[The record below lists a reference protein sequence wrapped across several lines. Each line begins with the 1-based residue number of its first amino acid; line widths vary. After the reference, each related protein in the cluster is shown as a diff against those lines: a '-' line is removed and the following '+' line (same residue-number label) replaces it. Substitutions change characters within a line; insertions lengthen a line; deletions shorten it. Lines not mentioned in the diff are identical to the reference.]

1 MKLSQVLI
9 CLSILFTLSQVAF
22 AQRSPGSISGR
33 VVAEDG
39 QPLPRAVVTIVGVG
53 GDMSKL
59 LSGRLALATDAS
71 GEFEADR
78 LDPAPYVIQVTA
90 PGYQPVHPPNPAA
103 PEFHYI
109 GETVTITMRKG
120 GVITGKVTTATG
132 DPVVGVPM
140 SAVLLT
146 APMTAPAGM
155 SFSMT
160 SGQLSQQQTDDRG
173 VYRLY
178 GLAPGKYAV
187 AAGSSGF
194 ALSATP
200 FLGRALTFHPMAA
213 TRAAA
218 TPITISGSEEVTGI
232 DIQYRGERGYSLSG
246 KLTGLAQSDP
256 LNAAKNMTMVLLKRP
271 NADDVV
277 SMTMVV
283 PMAGMD
289 TYSLD
294 GLPNGEYEVLAT
306 QLGLGAETQAAAA
319 PRRVSINGANLSGID
334 LALSP
339 LAAISGKLSLENP
352 PAESA
357 AAKCAPARNAQLDEV
372 VLTARKDQ
380 PLDKNSLDL
389 SVLGVN
395 QPGVPNA
402 RGEFA
407 LRGLTAGRYR
417 LAAQLPEES
426 WYLKTLQLP
435 ALEPARD
442 GMLLKAGER
451 LAGLQLTVAVGGA
464 SLQGTLKVAAGAKS
478 PNRFRVHL
486 LPAELTAKDDLLRY
500 AETVA
505 DGAGSFTFEHL
516 APGKYWL
523 LARGVPVAE
532 SSEKPPRPLAWDVT
546 ERAKLRR
553 EAEAAKQE
561 IELGVCQRK
570 TDVLLLWK

>member
-1 MKLSQVLI
+1 MKLRQVLL
-9 CLSILFTLSQVAF
+9 CLTLLFTLSLVAL

-39 QPLPRAVVTIVGVG
+39 QPVPRAIVTIAGVG

-59 LSGRLALATDAS
+59 LGGRLALATDAN

-90 PGYQPVHPPNPAA
+90 PGYQPVRPPNPAA
-103 PEFHYI
+103 PQFHYI

-132 DPVVGVPM
+132 EPVVGVPM
-140 SAVLLT
+140 SAVSLT
-146 APMTAPAGM
+146 APVAAPTGM
-155 SFSMT
+155 SFSMA

-187 AAGSSGF
+187 AAGASGF

-200 FLGRALTFHPMAA
+200 YLGRALTFHPMAA
-213 TRAAA
+213 TRATA
-218 TPITISGSEEVTGI
+218 TPITITGGEEVTGI
-232 DIQYRGERGYSLSG
+232 DIQYRAERGHSLSG
-246 KLTGLAQSDP
+246 KITGLAQSDP
-256 LNAAKNMTMVLLKRP
+256 MNAAKNMTMVLLKRS
-271 NADDVV
+271 NADEVV
-277 SMTMVV
+277 GMTMVL

-306 QLGLGAETQAAAA
+306 QLGLGSETQAASA
-319 PRRVSINGANLSGID
+319 PRQVRINGADLSGID

-339 LAAISGKLSLENP
+339 LAAISGKLSLEKP
-352 PAESA
+352 PAESV
-357 AAKCAPARNAQLDEV
+357 AAKCTPARAAQLDEV
-372 VLTARKDQ
+372 VMTARKDQ
-380 PLDKNSLDL
+380 PADKNSLDL
-389 SVLGVN
+389 SALGIS

-417 LAAQLPEES
+417 LAAQLPEEG
-426 WYLKTLQLP
+426 WYLKVLQAP

-442 GMLLKAGER
+442 GLLLKAGER
-451 LAGLQLTVAVGGA
+451 LAGLNVVVGVGA
-464 SLQGTLKVAAGAKS
+464 ASVQGTLKLAAGANA

-486 LPAELTAKDDLLRY
+486 VPAELTAKDDLLRY

-505 DGAGSFTFEHL
+505 DGGGGFKLEHL

-523 LARGVPVAE
+523 VARVVPATE
-532 SSEKPPRPLAWDVT
+532 APEKPPRPVAWDVT

-553 EAEAAKQE
+553 EAEMAKQE
-561 IELGVCQRK
+561 VELGACQRK
-570 TDVLLLWK
+570 SEVVLQWK